1 MEDKTVNQ
9 EKRPDCS
16 IIKELIKQY
25 PNDLE
30 LGIIIR
36 QIFGIK

>member
-1 MEDKTVNQ
+1 MEDKQQVQ
-9 EKRPDCS
+9 EKQPDCS

-30 LGIIIR
+30 LGVIIR
-36 QIFGIK
+36 QIFGNK

>member
-1 MEDKTVNQ
+1 MEDKQ
-9 EKRPDCS
+9 EIQPDCS

-30 LGIIIR
+30 LGVIIR
-36 QIFGIK
+36 QIFGNK

>member
-9 EKRPDCS
+9 EKQPDCL

-25 PNDLE
+25 HLIY
-30 LGIIIR
+30 L
-36 QIFGIK
+36 QK

>member
-30 LGIIIR
+30 LGVMIR
-36 QIFGIK
+36 KTFGNK